1 MALLMLLLF
10 HYLLHSRAVHSDA
23 YQTIKEVSSVTFAA
37 ATQTTSPSITL
48 RLCGPRLSPAI
59 TPVHVHMRR
68 AAIYCALPVDCK
80 CVLAVP
86 CRTIQRVTGH
96 RRWLTW
102 RALALLHSC
111 TLALLHRTNASP
123 SSTSRSTQRTGS
135 SPCLGGTASLGTFTM
150 GSPRSVGCETERMDG
165 NSLLRDRP
173 IARLG
178 LQ

>member
-1 MALLMLLLF
+1 MIMALLMLLLF

-59 TPVHVHMRR
+59 TPVHVHMRW

-111 TLALLHRTNASP
+111 TLAQDKR
-123 SSTSRSTQRTGS
+123 
-135 SPCLGGTASLGTFTM
+135 FTIFNISINTKN
-150 GSPRSVGCETERMDG
+150 GKFTVFRRYSEFRDLYDG
-165 NSLLRDRP
+165 LAKVSWVRD
-173 IARLG
+173 
-178 LQ
+178 